1 MTITAFLLAR
11 IAEDEEQ
18 ARQAIVKREA
28 VAYTHPP
35 QVPDM
40 ALAAFEDVGV
50 PAVLVGPERVL
61 ADCEAKRALV
71 QAFENVNTSRGN
83 DAMSR
88 LEPLMR
94 RFAGAYA
101 QHPDFDSVWWR

>member
-1 MTITAFLLAR
+1 MMIAEFLLAR
-11 IAEDEEQ
+11 IAEDEKQ
-18 ARQAIVKREA
+18 ARDAIVKREEIT
-28 VAYTHPP
+28 YTHPP
-35 QVPDM
+35 QLPDM
-40 ALAAFEDVGV
+40 SLQTWEDVGV

-71 QAFENVNTSRGN
+71 AAFENVNTSRGN

-101 QHPDFDSVWWR
+101 QHPDFDSTWWR